1 MKIKSIEPTPSP
13 NTMKVLLDEEL
24 PSGSRNHY
32 SIDNINNAPKKIQEI
47 LKIDGIKSVYHVSDF
62 LAIDRKTNANW
73 QSILLQVR
81 NVFGEELDETISE
94 ANPLETN
101 FGEVQVFVQMYHN
114 IPMQLKLIVNGE
126 EKRAALP
133 TYYKEAVM
141 KLTTAASNVVFER
154 QWIDYGIRYGEQS
167 TIEKEIIDELTA
179 THSEADV
186 QTIVNDVL
194 NNNEGTNKPKVEVP
208 KYEELTI
215 DLFNEP
221 DWKKRYARFV
231 KVNPTEEDLPL
242 LKIALQDE
250 HVSIRRLATAY
261 LGMIKSKKVLPFLIE
276 ALKDKAVGVR
286 RIAGDCLSDLGYTEA
301 MPAMIEAL
309 KDPSKL
315 VRWRAAMFLFEVGDE
330 SAIPALKEALDDPE
344 FEVKLQV
351 QLALHRIEN
360 GEEALGSVWKQM
372 TEKMKSENN
381 KGDQNK

>member
-32 SIDNINNAPKKIQEI
+32 SLDNIEKAPIIIKEI
-47 LKIDGIKSVYHVSDF
+47 LAIEGIKSVYHVADF
-62 LAIDRKTNANW
+62 IAIDRKSNANW
-73 QSILLQVR
+73 QTILLQVR
-81 NVFGEELDETISE
+81 NVFGEELTDETSE
-94 ANPLETN
+94 EAVIDNH

-126 EKRAALP
+126 EQRAALP
-133 TYYKEAVM
+133 PYYKEAIM
-141 KLTTAASNVVFER
+141 KLTTSSLNVVFER
-154 QWIDYGIRYGEQS
+154 QWIDYGIRYGELA

-179 THSEADV
+179 THTETDIKNIVDQVLTNDSSISE
-186 QTIVNDVL
+186 
-194 NNNEGTNKPKVEVP
+194 KVEVP
-208 KYEELTI
+208 KFEPFTADIFEEK
-215 DLFNEP
+215 

-231 KVNPTEEDLPL
+231 KIDPKIEDLPL
-242 LKIALQDE
+242 LKIALEDE

-261 LGMIKSKKVLPFLIE
+261 LGMLKSKLVLPYLYE
-276 ALKDKAVGVR
+276 ALNDKAVGVR
-286 RIAGDCLSDLGYTEA
+286 RIAGDCLSDLGFEEA

-309 KDPSKL
+309 KDPSKI
-315 VRWRAAMFLFEVGDE
+315 VRWRAAMFLFELGDE
-330 SAIPALKEALDDPE
+330 SAIPALRAALDDPE

-372 TEKMKSENN
+372 TERMKLEND
-381 KGDQNK
+381 KGETKQ

>member
-32 SIDNINNAPKKIQEI
+32 SIDNIDKAPLIIQEI
-47 LKIDGIKSVYHVSDF
+47 LGIEGIKSVYHVADF
-62 LAIDRKTNANW
+62 IAIDRKSNASW
-73 QSILLQVR
+73 QTILLQVR
-81 NVFGEELDETISE
+81 NVFGEEVNDEATNETIID
-94 ANPLETN
+94 NH

-126 EKRAALP
+126 EQRAALP
-133 TYYKEAVM
+133 PFYKEAIM
-141 KLTTAASNVVFER
+141 KLTTSASNVVFER
-154 QWIDYGIRYGEQS
+154 QWIDYGIRYGELA

-179 THSEADV
+179 THTENDIKN
-186 QTIVNDVL
+186 IVNEVM
-194 NNNEGTNKPKVEVP
+194 TNDASNTEKKEVP
-208 KYEELTI
+208 KFEPFTADIFEEK
-215 DLFNEP
+215 

-231 KVNPTEEDLPL
+231 KIDPTLEDLPL
-242 LKIALQDE
+242 LEIALKDE

-261 LGMIKSKKVLPFLIE
+261 LGMLKSELVLPYLYE

-286 RIAGDCLSDLGYTEA
+286 RIAGDCLSDLGFEEA

-315 VRWRAAMFLFEVGDE
+315 VRWRAAMFLFELGDE
-330 SAIPALKEALDDPE
+330 SAIPALKSALEDPE

-372 TEKMKSENN
+372 TERNKIEND
-381 KGDQNK
+381 KGETN

>member
-32 SIDNINNAPKKIQEI
+32 SIDNIDKAPLIIQEI
-47 LKIDGIKSVYHVSDF
+47 LGIEGIKSVYHVADF
-62 LAIDRKTNANW
+62 IAIDRKSNANW
-73 QSILLQVR
+73 QTILLQVR
-81 NVFGEELDETISE
+81 NVFGEEVNDEATNETIID
-94 ANPLETN
+94 NH

-126 EKRAALP
+126 EQRAALP
-133 TYYKEAVM
+133 PYYKEAIM
-141 KLTTAASNVVFER
+141 KLTTSSSNVVFER
-154 QWIDYGIRYGEQS
+154 QWIDYGIRYGELS
-167 TIEKEIIDELTA
+167 SIEKEIIDELTA
-179 THSEADV
+179 THTENDIKN
-186 QTIVNDVL
+186 IVNEVMTDHVS
-194 NNNEGTNKPKVEVP
+194 NVEKKEVP
-208 KYEELTI
+208 KFEPFTADIFEEK
-215 DLFNEP
+215 

-231 KVNPTEEDLPL
+231 KIDPTLEDLPL
-242 LKIALQDE
+242 LKIALKDE

-261 LGMIKSKKVLPFLIE
+261 LGMLKSELVLPYLYE
-276 ALKDKAVGVR
+276 ALKDRAVGVR
-286 RIAGDCLSDLGYTEA
+286 RIAGDCLSDLGYEEA

-315 VRWRAAMFLFEVGDE
+315 VRWRAAMFLFELGDE
-330 SAIPALKEALDDPE
+330 SAIPALKAALEDPE

-372 TEKMKSENN
+372 TERNKLENE
-381 KGDQNK
+381 KGETN

>member
-32 SIDNINNAPKKIQEI
+32 SIDNIDKAPLIIQEI
-47 LKIDGIKSVYHVSDF
+47 LGIEGIKSVYHVADF
-62 LAIDRKTNANW
+62 IAIDRKSNANW
-73 QSILLQVR
+73 QTILLQVR
-81 NVFGEELDETISE
+81 NVFGEEVNDEATNDTIID
-94 ANPLETN
+94 NH

-114 IPMQLKLIVNGE
+114 IPMQLKLIVNSE
-126 EKRAALP
+126 EQRAALP
-133 TYYKEAVM
+133 PFYKEAIM
-141 KLTTAASNVVFER
+141 KLTTSASNVVFER
-154 QWIDYGIRYGEQS
+154 QWIDYGIRYGELA

-179 THSEADV
+179 THTENDIKN
-186 QTIVNDVL
+186 IVNEVM
-194 NNNEGTNKPKVEVP
+194 TNDESITEKKEVP
-208 KYEELTI
+208 KFEPFTADIFEET
-215 DLFNEP
+215 

-231 KVNPTEEDLPL
+231 KIDPTLEDLPL
-242 LKIALQDE
+242 LEIALKDE

-261 LGMIKSKKVLPFLIE
+261 LGMLKSELVLPYLYE

-286 RIAGDCLSDLGYTEA
+286 RIAGDCLSDLGFEEA

-315 VRWRAAMFLFEVGDE
+315 VRWRAAMFLFELGDE
-330 SAIPALKEALDDPE
+330 SAIPALKAALEDPE

-360 GEEALGSVWKQM
+360 GEEPLGSVWKQM
-372 TEKMKSENN
+372 TERNKIEND
-381 KGDQNK
+381 KGETN

>member
-13 NTMKVLLDEEL
+13 NTMKVLLNEEL

-32 SIDNINNAPKKIQEI
+32 SIDNIDKAPLIIQEI
-47 LKIDGIKSVYHVSDF
+47 LGIEGIKSVYHVADF
-62 LAIDRKTNANW
+62 IAIDRKSNANW
-73 QSILLQVR
+73 QTILLQVR
-81 NVFGEELDETISE
+81 NVFGEEVNDESTNETIIDSH
-94 ANPLETN
+94 

-126 EKRAALP
+126 EQRAALP
-133 TYYKEAVM
+133 PFYKEAIM
-141 KLTTAASNVVFER
+141 KLTTSASNVVFER
-154 QWIDYGIRYGEQS
+154 QWIDYGIRYGELA

-179 THSEADV
+179 IHTENDIKN
-186 QTIVNDVL
+186 IVNEVMKNDES
-194 NNNEGTNKPKVEVP
+194 NTEKKEVP
-208 KYEELTI
+208 KFEPFTADIFEEK
-215 DLFNEP
+215 

-231 KVNPTEEDLPL
+231 KIDPTLEDLPL
-242 LKIALQDE
+242 LEIALKDE

-261 LGMIKSKKVLPFLIE
+261 LGMLKSELVLPYLYK

-286 RIAGDCLSDLGYTEA
+286 RIAGDCLSDLGFEEA

-315 VRWRAAMFLFEVGDE
+315 VRWRAAMFLFELGDE
-330 SAIPALKEALDDPE
+330 SAIPALKAALEDPE

-372 TEKMKSENN
+372 TERNKIEND
-381 KGDQNK
+381 KGETN

>member
-13 NTMKVLLDEEL
+13 NTMKVLLEEEL

-32 SIDNINNAPKKIQEI
+32 SIDNIDKAPLIIQEI
-47 LKIDGIKSVYHVSDF
+47 LGIDGIKSVYHVADF
-62 LAIDRKTNANW
+62 IAIDRKSNANW
-73 QSILLQVR
+73 QTILLQVR
-81 NVFGEELDETISE
+81 NVFGEEVNDEATNDTIVD
-94 ANPLETN
+94 TH

-126 EKRAALP
+126 EQRAALP
-133 TYYKEAVM
+133 PFYKEAIM
-141 KLTTAASNVVFER
+141 KLTTSASNVVFER
-154 QWIDYGIRYGEQS
+154 QWIDYGIRYGELA

-179 THSEADV
+179 THTENDIKD
-186 QTIVNDVL
+186 IVNEVMT
-194 NNNEGTNKPKVEVP
+194 NNESNTEKKEVP
-208 KYEELTI
+208 KFEPFTADIFEET
-215 DLFNEP
+215 

-231 KVNPTEEDLPL
+231 KIDPTIEDLPL
-242 LKIALQDE
+242 LEIALKDE

-261 LGMIKSKKVLPFLIE
+261 LGMLKSELVLPYLYE

-286 RIAGDCLSDLGYTEA
+286 RIAGDCLSDLGFEEA

-315 VRWRAAMFLFEVGDE
+315 VRWRAAMFLFELGDE
-330 SAIPALKEALDDPE
+330 SAIPALKAALEDPE

-372 TEKMKSENN
+372 TERNKIEND
-381 KGDQNK
+381 KGETN

>member
-32 SIDNINNAPKKIQEI
+32 SLENVEKAPLIIKDI
-47 LKIDGIKSVYHVSDF
+47 LAIDGVKSVYHVSDF
-62 LAIDRKTNANW
+62 LAIDRKSNANW
-73 QSILLQVR
+73 QNILQQVR
-81 NVFGEELDETISE
+81 NVFGEELNDTKNEEDHQIDSH
-94 ANPLETN
+94 

-126 EKRAALP
+126 EQRAALP
-133 TYYKEAVM
+133 PFYKEAIM
-141 KLTTAASNVVFER
+141 KLTSAASNVVFER
-154 QWIDYGIRYGEQS
+154 QWVDYGIRYGELA

-179 THSEADV
+179 THTEQDI
-186 QTIVNDVL
+186 QTIVNQVM
-194 NNNEGTNKPKVEVP
+194 NSETAVKENINEAPK
-208 KYEELTI
+208 
-215 DLFNEP
+215 FEP
-221 DWKKRYARFV
+221 FTMDIFSETDWKKRYARFV
-231 KVNPTEEDLPL
+231 KVNPTIDDLPL
-242 LKIALQDE
+242 LKIALKDE

-261 LGMIKSKKVLPFLIE
+261 LGMIKSELVLPYLYE

-286 RIAGDCLSDLGYTEA
+286 RIAGDCLSDLGFEEA
-301 MPAMIEAL
+301 TPAMIEAL

-381 KGDQNK
+381 KGE

>member
-32 SIDNINNAPKKIQEI
+32 SIDNIDKAPLIIQEI
-47 LKIDGIKSVYHVSDF
+47 LGIEGIKSVYHVADF
-62 LAIDRKTNANW
+62 IAIDRKSNANW
-73 QSILLQVR
+73 QTILLQVR
-81 NVFGEELDETISE
+81 NVFGEEVNDEATNDTIID
-94 ANPLETN
+94 NH

-126 EKRAALP
+126 EQRAALP
-133 TYYKEAVM
+133 PFYKEAIM
-141 KLTTAASNVVFER
+141 KLTTSASNVVFER
-154 QWIDYGIRYGEQS
+154 QWIDYGIRYGELA

-179 THSEADV
+179 THTENDIKN
-186 QTIVNDVL
+186 IVNEVMTNDVS
-194 NNNEGTNKPKVEVP
+194 NTEKKEVP
-208 KYEELTI
+208 KFEPFTADIFEEK
-215 DLFNEP
+215 

-231 KVNPTEEDLPL
+231 KIDPTLEDLPL
-242 LKIALQDE
+242 LEIALKDD

-261 LGMIKSKKVLPFLIE
+261 LGMLKSELVLPHLYE

-286 RIAGDCLSDLGYTEA
+286 RIAGDCLSDLGFEEA

-315 VRWRAAMFLFEVGDE
+315 VRWRAAMFLFELGDE
-330 SAIPALKEALDDPE
+330 SAIPALKAALEDPE

-372 TEKMKSENN
+372 TERNKIEND
-381 KGDQNK
+381 KGETNQ

>member
-13 NTMKVLLDEEL
+13 NTMKVLLDEAL

-32 SIDNINNAPKKIQEI
+32 TIDNCENAPLKIKEI
-47 LKIDGIKSVYHVSDF
+47 LTIDGIKSVYHVSDF
-62 LAIDRKTNANW
+62 LAIDRKSNANW
-73 QSILLQVR
+73 QTILLQVR
-81 NVFGEELDETISE
+81 NVFGEEVNDAVTEENKLDTH
-94 ANPLETN
+94 

-126 EKRAALP
+126 EQRAALP
-133 TYYKEAVM
+133 PYYKEAIM
-141 KLTTAASNVVFER
+141 KLTTSSSNVVFER
-154 QWIDYGIRYGEQS
+154 QWIDFGIRYGELS

-179 THSEADV
+179 THPESEI
-186 QTIVNDVL
+186 QSIVNQVISNDSSV
-194 NNNEGTNKPKVEVP
+194 NEKIEAPI
-208 KYEELTI
+208 YEPFTA
-215 DLFNEP
+215 DLFKEP

-231 KVNPTEEDLPL
+231 KINPTIEDLPL
-242 LKIALQDE
+242 LKLALEDE

-261 LGMIKSKKVLPFLIE
+261 LGMIKSKIVLPYLYE

-286 RIAGDCLSDLGYTEA
+286 RIAGDCLSDLGFEEA
-301 MPAMIEAL
+301 MPVMIKAL

-315 VRWRAAMFLFEVGDE
+315 VRWRAAMFLFELGDE
-330 SAIPALKEALDDPE
+330 SAIPALREALNDPE

-372 TEKMKSENN
+372 TEKMKLDN
-381 KGDQNK
+381 KGDLKE

>member
-24 PSGSRNHY
+24 PTGSRNHY
-32 SIDNINNAPKKIQEI
+32 SIDNIDKAPLKIKEI
-47 LKIDGIKSVYHVSDF
+47 LAIEGIKSVYHVSDF
-62 LAIDRKTNANW
+62 LAIDRKSNANW
-73 QSILLQVR
+73 QAILLQVR
-81 NVFGEELDETISE
+81 NVFGEDVNESEIEESTIDKH
-94 ANPLETN
+94 

-126 EKRAALP
+126 EQRAALP
-133 TYYKEAVM
+133 PYYKEAIM
-141 KLTTAASNVVFER
+141 KLTSAASNVVFER
-154 QWIDYGIRYGEQS
+154 QWIDFGIRYGELS

-179 THSEADV
+179 THTENDI
-186 QTIVNDVL
+186 QNIVNQVITSDSSMS
-194 NNNEGTNKPKVEVP
+194 EKHETP
-208 KYEELTI
+208 KYEQFTADIFEET
-215 DLFNEP
+215 

-231 KVNPTEEDLPL
+231 KIDPTIGDLPL
-242 LKIALQDE
+242 LKIALKDE

-261 LGMIKSKKVLPFLIE
+261 LGMLKSKLVLPYLYE

-286 RIAGDCLSDLGYTEA
+286 RIAGDCISDLGYEDA
-301 MPAMIEAL
+301 MPVMIDAL

-315 VRWRAAMFLFEVGDE
+315 VRWRAAMFLFELGDE

-344 FEVKLQV
+344 FEVKLQI

-372 TEKMKSENN
+372 TERMKIEND
-381 KGDQNK
+381 KGDLNE

>member
-32 SIDNINNAPKKIQEI
+32 SIDNIDKAPLIIQEI
-47 LKIDGIKSVYHVSDF
+47 LGIEGIKSVYHVADF
-62 LAIDRKTNANW
+62 IAIDRKSNANW
-73 QSILLQVR
+73 QTILLQVR
-81 NVFGEELDETISE
+81 NVFGEEVNDEATNDTIID
-94 ANPLETN
+94 NH

-126 EKRAALP
+126 EQRAALP
-133 TYYKEAVM
+133 PFYKEAIM
-141 KLTTAASNVVFER
+141 KLTTSASNVVFER
-154 QWIDYGIRYGEQS
+154 QWIDYGIRYGELA

-179 THSEADV
+179 THTENDIKN
-186 QTIVNDVL
+186 IVNEVM
-194 NNNEGTNKPKVEVP
+194 TNDESNTVKKAVP
-208 KYEELTI
+208 KFEPFTADIFEET
-215 DLFNEP
+215 

-231 KVNPTEEDLPL
+231 KIDPTLEDLPL
-242 LKIALQDE
+242 LEIALKDE

-261 LGMIKSKKVLPFLIE
+261 LGMLKSELVLPYLYE

-286 RIAGDCLSDLGYTEA
+286 RIAGDCLSDLGFEEA

-315 VRWRAAMFLFEVGDE
+315 VRWRAAMFLFELGDE
-330 SAIPALKEALDDPE
+330 SAIPALKAALEDPE

-372 TEKMKSENN
+372 TERNKVEND
-381 KGDQNK
+381 KGETN

>member
-32 SIDNINNAPKKIQEI
+32 STDNFDKAPLIIQEI
-47 LKIDGIKSVYHVSDF
+47 LGIEGIKSVYHVADF
-62 LAIDRKTNANW
+62 IAIDRKSNANW
-73 QSILLQVR
+73 QTILLQVR
-81 NVFGEELDETISE
+81 NVFGEEVNDEATNETIID
-94 ANPLETN
+94 NH

-126 EKRAALP
+126 EQRAALP
-133 TYYKEAVM
+133 PFYKEAIM
-141 KLTTAASNVVFER
+141 KLTTSASNVVFER
-154 QWIDYGIRYGEQS
+154 QWIDYGIRYGELA

-179 THSEADV
+179 THTENDIKN
-186 QTIVNDVL
+186 IVNEVM
-194 NNNEGTNKPKVEVP
+194 TNDASTIEKKEVP
-208 KYEELTI
+208 KFEPFTADIFEEK
-215 DLFNEP
+215 

-231 KVNPTEEDLPL
+231 KINPTLEDLPL
-242 LKIALQDE
+242 LEIALKDE

-261 LGMIKSKKVLPFLIE
+261 LGMLKSELVLPYLYE

-286 RIAGDCLSDLGYTEA
+286 RIAGDCLSDLGFEEA

-315 VRWRAAMFLFEVGDE
+315 VRWRAAMFLFELGDE
-330 SAIPALKEALDDPE
+330 SAIPALKAALEDPE

-372 TEKMKSENN
+372 TERNKIENE
-381 KGDQNK
+381 KGETN

>member
-32 SIDNINNAPKKIQEI
+32 SLDNIEKAPIIIKEI
-47 LKIDGIKSVYHVSDF
+47 LAIEGIKSVYHVADF
-62 LAIDRKTNANW
+62 IAIDRKSNANW
-73 QSILLQVR
+73 QTILLQVR
-81 NVFGEELDETISE
+81 NVFGEELTDETSE
-94 ANPLETN
+94 EAVIDNH

-126 EKRAALP
+126 EQRAALP
-133 TYYKEAVM
+133 PYYKEAIM
-141 KLTTAASNVVFER
+141 KLTTSSSNVVFER
-154 QWIDYGIRYGEQS
+154 QWIDYGIRYGELA

-179 THSEADV
+179 THTETDIKNIVDQVLTNDSSISE
-186 QTIVNDVL
+186 
-194 NNNEGTNKPKVEVP
+194 KVEVP
-208 KYEELTI
+208 KFEPFTADIFEEK
-215 DLFNEP
+215 

-231 KVNPTEEDLPL
+231 KIDPKIEDLPL
-242 LKIALQDE
+242 LKIALKDE

-261 LGMIKSKKVLPFLIE
+261 LGMLKSKLVLPYLYE
-276 ALKDKAVGVR
+276 ALNDKAVGVR
-286 RIAGDCLSDLGYTEA
+286 RIAGDCLSDLGFEEA

-315 VRWRAAMFLFEVGDE
+315 VRWRAAMFLFELGDE
-330 SAIPALKEALDDPE
+330 SAIPALRAALDDPE

-372 TEKMKSENN
+372 TERMKLEND
-381 KGDQNK
+381 KGETKQ

>member
-32 SIDNINNAPKKIQEI
+32 SIDNIDKAPLIIQEI
-47 LKIDGIKSVYHVSDF
+47 LGIEGIKSVYHVADF
-62 LAIDRKTNANW
+62 IAIDRKSNANW
-73 QSILLQVR
+73 QTILLQVR
-81 NVFGEELDETISE
+81 NVFGEEVNDEATNETIID
-94 ANPLETN
+94 NH

-126 EKRAALP
+126 EQRAALP
-133 TYYKEAVM
+133 PFYKEAIM
-141 KLTTAASNVVFER
+141 KLTTSTSNVVFER
-154 QWIDYGIRYGEQS
+154 QWIDYGIRYGELA

-179 THSEADV
+179 THTENDIKN
-186 QTIVNDVL
+186 IVNEVM
-194 NNNEGTNKPKVEVP
+194 TNDASNAEKKEVP
-208 KYEELTI
+208 KFEPFTADIFEEK
-215 DLFNEP
+215 

-231 KVNPTEEDLPL
+231 KIDPTLEDLPL
-242 LKIALQDE
+242 LEIALKDE

-261 LGMIKSKKVLPFLIE
+261 LGMLKSELVLPYLYE

-286 RIAGDCLSDLGYTEA
+286 RIAGDCLSDLGFEEA

-315 VRWRAAMFLFEVGDE
+315 VRWRAAMFLFELGDE
-330 SAIPALKEALDDPE
+330 SAIPALKAALEDPE

-372 TEKMKSENN
+372 TERNKLEND
-381 KGDQNK
+381 KGETN